1 MNRLLKISAK
11 PMDDFFISTSLTND
25 QLKRVITPMLDEL
38 RDGISDHE
46 IYSIIESLE
55 DAYPED
61 FVTLYIETENIT
73 F

>member
-11 PMDDFFISTSLTND
+11 PMNDFFISTSLTND